1 MSIVVTRLFDTYE
14 QAAQAVA
21 ELESSGIPHSD
32 ISIVAN
38 NAEGRIGDATVGNV
52 GSMDADTAVT
62 SRAADGTVTSRAADL
77 DRDHDAGTGAGTG
90 ATIGTVLGGGAGL
103 LAGLGML
110 AIPGVGPVVAAGWL
124 IATAVGAGVG
134 AASGGL
140 LGSLVGAGVDEA
152 DAHVYAEG
160 VRRGGTLVTARVAEG
175 QRANVE
181 AILSRYSGVDA
192 NTRGSEYRAGGWERF
207 DENAPAYAA
216 GASPLL
222 GTEATAAGGLMP
234 AAGTTALG
242 TGGLGVG
249 TSRTDRD
256 L

>member
-1 MSIVVTRLFDTYE
+1 MSIVITRLFDTYE

-21 ELESSGIPHSD
+21 ELESSGVPHSD

-38 NAEGRIGDATVGNV
+38 NAEGRLGD
-52 GSMDADTAVT
+52 T
-62 SRAADGTVTSRAADL
+62 SRSTITSSAADVDRGVDRGV

-134 AASGGL
+134 AGAGGL

-160 VRRGGTLVTARVAEG
+160 VRRGGTLVTARVNEA

-192 NTRGSEYRAGGWERF
+192 NTRGNEYRAGGWERF
-207 DENAPAYAA
+207 DDTAPAYTA
-216 GASPLL
+216 GASPML
-222 GTEATAAGGLMP
+222 GAGTTAAGGLVP
-234 AAGTTALG
+234 GAATTTAADLEPGVGLGTTGARRL
-242 TGGLGVG
+242 
-249 TSRTDRD
+249 
-256 L
+256 